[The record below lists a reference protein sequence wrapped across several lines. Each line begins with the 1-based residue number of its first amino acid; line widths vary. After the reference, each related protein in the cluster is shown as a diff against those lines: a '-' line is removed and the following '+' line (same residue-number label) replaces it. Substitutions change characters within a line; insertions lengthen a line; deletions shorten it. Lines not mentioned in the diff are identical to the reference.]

1 MWITTSPDVNHSID
15 MNTSHIEQKQTWKSE
30 SEKSLDNI
38 NSKLA
43 LQWLKLELPKTK
55 EQEEKEVLELVKK
68 VWLKESFDENIYDK
82 WVYIKK
88 VQEWVFTVIP
98 NDTWNVNYFVNE
110 KWEIIFWLWNA
121 QERSFIYENW
131 KAYKEAWYIEK
142 KENWKDN
149 LYQITKDWL
158 KWPIDINSPEYYKAW
173 QDILFYDS
181 LLSKYL
187 ELKKS
192 LKASKTLIRIH
203 IKEWAFKFEDLE
215 LFRTKWMI
223 NDEIFN
229 YWISEL
235 KKVLVNQCQDTRLIK
250 LTWFKWESLWIKE
263 SDLKTYKEKWYI
275 DDKLALEC
283 FKVLPKEMKDLT
295 K

>member
-1 MWITTSPDVNHSID
+1 MRITASPDTNHSVD

-30 SEKSLDNI
+30 FDKSLDTI

-43 LQWLKLELPKTK
+43 LDWLKLELPKTK

-88 VQEWVFTVIP
+88 VQKWVFTVVP

-110 KWEIIFWLWNA
+110 KWEIIFWVFTIK
-121 QERSFIYENW
+121 EEFFISNW
-131 KAYKEAWYIEK
+131 KAFEEAWYIEK
-142 KENWKDN
+142 NENWKYN
-149 LYQITKDWL
+149 LYQITKEWL
-158 KWPIDINSPEYYKAW
+158 KWPIDINSKEYYKAW
-173 QDILFYDS
+173 TDIIFYND
-181 LLSKYL
+181 LLVKFV
-187 ELKKS
+187 ELKDS
-192 LKASKTLIRIH
+192 
-203 IKEWAFKFEDLE
+203 IKNTKEQLQIFIEWWSFKIEDLE
-215 LFRTKWMI
+215 LFRDKWMI
-223 NDEIFN
+223 DNETFA
-229 YWISEL
+229 YWVSEL
-235 KKVLVNQCQDTRLIK
+235 RKVLLSQCNDTRLIT

-263 SDLKTYKEKWYI
+263 SNLKTYLKKWYI

-283 FKVLPKEMKDLT
+283 FKVLPKEMKDLS